1 MFIWINHS
9 TWGSC
14 QVIVL
19 FNYTILGTWCLRWVT
34 PGTAPLH
41 WKSPVILQYPYE
53 YKQLC
58 LDISLV
64 PNQIS
69 QTPLFCLWKSTT
81 KLFLLSSKSVNNN
94 RSEQICPPPPL
105 AAPSFQGRTKV
116 SVLTPLPIVL
126 PVELILLNTTGEFC
140 IKVLYKSVCIIVN
153 LVTCFC
159 EIARINRKPML
170 LNIGFFLSLSLSLRM
185 DL

>member
-1 MFIWINHS
+1 MTWRLYIPCKMHLVKRDLMFIWINHS

-94 RSEQICPPPPL
+94 RSEQICPPPPRCPQL
-105 AAPSFQGRTKV
+105 S
-116 SVLTPLPIVL
+116 
-126 PVELILLNTTGEFC
+126 GEN
-140 IKVLYKSVCIIVN
+140 KSVCAN
-153 LVTCFC
+153 TPSYSTSSWAHPFKYHR
-159 EIARINRKPML
+159 RIL
-170 LNIGFFLSLSLSLRM
+170 Y
-185 DL
+185 